1 MDTLISGWIKDQRP
15 DKRSWIKD
23 RDDSLRWR
31 SPATAGWAGV
41 LMMMKIMRMMRMIT
55 IMMIMIMMITRM
67 IRMITIMMILMMM
80 MMMMIMMITMMVIM
94 MMMKVTSHCRPGW
107 GLPLAI
113 HSRWR
118 SPPSYTVVL
127 LHIRGR
133 QKQKYQRICQQR

>member
-1 MDTLISGWIKDQRP
+1 
-15 DKRSWIKD
+15 
-23 RDDSLRWR
+23 
-31 SPATAGWAGV
+31 
-41 LMMMKIMRMMRMIT
+41 MMMKIMRMMRMIT

-80 MMMMIMMITMMVIM
+80 MMIMMITMMVIM
-94 MMMKVTSHCRPGW
+94 MMMEVTSHCRPGW

-127 LHIRGR
+127 LHIRGH
-133 QKQKYQRICQQR
+133 QKQKYQRIYQQR